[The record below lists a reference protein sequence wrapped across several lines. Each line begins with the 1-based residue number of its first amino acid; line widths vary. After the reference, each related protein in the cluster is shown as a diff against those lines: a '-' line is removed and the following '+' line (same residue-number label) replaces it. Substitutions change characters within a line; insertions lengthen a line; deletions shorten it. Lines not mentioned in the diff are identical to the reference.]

1 MADDTQAPPQAP
13 ESDGAKLW
21 YEALKKLDRL
31 AAVQPIVIAVL
42 WDAETFGWESKAIE
56 MLRTWLVEEEKA

>member
-1 MADDTQAPPQAP
+1 MPDDTQALDNEP
-13 ESDGAKLW
+13 ESDGARRW

-42 WDAETFGWESKAIE
+42 WDAETFGWESPAIAA
-56 MLRTWLVEEEKA
+56 LRAWLANEA